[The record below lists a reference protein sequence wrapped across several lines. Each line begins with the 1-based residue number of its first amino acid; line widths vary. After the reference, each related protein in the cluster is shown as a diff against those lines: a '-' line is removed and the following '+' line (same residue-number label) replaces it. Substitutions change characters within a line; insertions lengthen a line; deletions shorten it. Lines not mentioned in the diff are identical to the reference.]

1 MKFGVDIRIIKDVEG
16 RKGLHIGP
24 HLEGTQTAKN
34 VFVAT
39 LITIAAIVSL
49 WIIAETPDPVTHPQS
64 TVTIMG
70 GH

>member
-1 MKFGVDIRIIKDVEG
+1 MKFGVDIRIIADAEG

-39 LITIAAIVSL
+39 LVTIAAVASL
-49 WIIAETPDPVTHPQS
+49 WMIAESPDPVTHPQS